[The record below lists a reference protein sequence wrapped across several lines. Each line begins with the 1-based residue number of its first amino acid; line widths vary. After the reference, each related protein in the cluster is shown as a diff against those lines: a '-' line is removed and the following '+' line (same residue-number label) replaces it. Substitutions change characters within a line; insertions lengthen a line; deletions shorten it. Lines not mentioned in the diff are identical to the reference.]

1 MEKPNPLKESL
12 GNGMRNLWDLMVVNW
27 LWFLCSLPVVTVGPA
42 TCALYGV
49 ALKLARNE
57 PVYAAKD
64 FFRFFRENLKP
75 ALVLGLL
82 VIVLLTVSAGDI
94 YFALQLSGS
103 LRTLYLVLGM
113 VLAAVALTVASYGFA
128 LQAMFENPLKIQLV
142 NVFKLAVLSP
152 GKTLSLWM
160 ITILPVLLIVGLPLN
175 VVAPLGFLYLICGA
189 SGPAYLNSRTL
200 RGVFDKVNGSP
211 VVPQ

>member
-27 LWFLCSLPVVTVGPA
+27 LWFLCSLPVVTIGPA

-49 ALKLARNE
+49 ALKLSRNE
-57 PVYAAKD
+57 PVYAVKD

-113 VLAAVALTVASYGFA
+113 MLAALALTVASYGFA
-128 LQAMFENPLKIQLV
+128 LQAMFENPLKTQLA

>member
-1 MEKPNPLKESL
+1 MKMPQ
-12 GNGMRNLWDLMVVNW
+12 
-27 LWFLCSLPVVTVGPA
+27 LPAYLQG
-42 TCALYGV
+42 LFDKYKYI
-49 ALKLARNE
+49 L
-57 PVYAAKD
+57 
-64 FFRFFRENLKP
+64 
-75 ALVLGLL
+75 LVLLAGLVL
-82 VIVLLTVSAGDI
+82 LLWPQSENQPQRPEETAAVMEETAALEGRICAILQQIDGVGEASVLLTV
-94 YFALQLSGS
+94 F
-103 LRTLYLVLGM
+103 
-113 VLAAVALTVASYGFA
+113 SYGFA
-128 LQAMFENPLKIQLV
+128 LQAMFENPLKTQLA

-200 RGVFDKVNGSP
+200 RGIFDKVNGSP